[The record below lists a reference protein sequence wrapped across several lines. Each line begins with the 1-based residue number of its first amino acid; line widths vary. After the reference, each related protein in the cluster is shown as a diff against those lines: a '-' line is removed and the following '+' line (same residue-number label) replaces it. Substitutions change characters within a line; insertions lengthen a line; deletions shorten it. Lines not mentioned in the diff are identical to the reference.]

1 MLIVSEIRLD
11 RVCMCRLVGGGEG
24 GGMRIIVLLLLL
36 GLLLQLLDV
45 WDIGGSIKLNKGK
58 NTF

>member
-1 MLIVSEIRLD
+1 
-11 RVCMCRLVGGGEG
+11 
-24 GGMRIIVLLLLL
+24 MRIIVLLLLL